1 MILHL
6 DADAFFASCEQAMHP
21 EWKGRPVITGA
32 ERGIVSAAS
41 YEAKARGVDRGTPLW
56 EVKNI
61 CPDAIIVPSDYESYS
76 LFSARMF
83 DIMRRFTGEVEEYSI
98 DEAFADLTGQERPL
112 GMSVEE
118 LARAIKDTVGAEL
131 GFTVSVGVAETKTL
145 AKIGSKWNKPNG
157 CTVITTAT
165 RAEFLSALPV
175 EKVWGIGKR
184 TGAVCRAL
192 GLGTARA
199 FADAPAGLIRDHF
212 AKPYQETWHE
222 LNGRAMFPLDLAGK
236 TSYDTISKTKTFT
249 PPSADRAFVRA
260 QLLKNVENA
269 AIKARRHRLLA
280 RGAVLFLKR
289 QDFSHDSVEISFPR
303 STAYPLEM
311 SAAVDAAF
319 MRLFRPRTE
328 YRATGA
334 ILLGLESSVGIQTN
348 LFEAPAQFDKLRRLY
363 AAVDDL
369 ADRMG
374 KHTVRL
380 GADCHPGPAS
390 GRVRLAGG
398 EGRDLAN
405 SHDRGANRDTLT
417 FRKQNRLPGETA
429 RLHLNVPLLDGHV

>member
-56 EVKNI
+56 EVRNI

-76 LFSARMF
+76 QYSARMF
-83 DIMRRFTGEVEEYSI
+83 AIIRRFTSDVEEYSI
-98 DEAFADLTGQERPL
+98 DEAFADLTGLEPTL
-112 GMSVEE
+112 GMSLEQI
-118 LARAIKDTVGAEL
+118 ARAIKDTVGAEL
-131 GFTVSVGVAETKTL
+131 GFTVSVGIAATKTL
-145 AKIGSKWNKPNG
+145 AKVGSKWNKPNG
-157 CTVITTAT
+157 CTVITAAT
-165 RAEFLSALPV
+165 RAEFLRALPV

-184 TGAVCRAL
+184 TGAKCRSL
-192 GLGTARA
+192 GLGTAQD
-199 FADAPAGLIRDHF
+199 FAAAPLGFICAHF
-212 AKPYQETWHE
+212 AKPYQDTWHE
-222 LNGRAMFPLDLAGK
+222 LNGRAMLPLDLEGK
-236 TSYDTISKTKTFT
+236 TSYDSISKTKTFT
-249 PPSADRAFVRA
+249 PPSSDRAFVRA

-280 RGAVLFLKR
+280 RGATLFLKR
-289 QDFSHDSVEISFPR
+289 QDWQYDSFEITFPR
-303 STAYPLEM
+303 PTAYPIEM

-319 MRLFRPRTE
+319 ARLYRARTD

-334 ILLGLESSVGIQTN
+334 TLVGLESDAGVQTN
-348 LFEAPAQFDKLRRLY
+348 LFEAPARLDKLRRLY
-363 AAVDDL
+363 SAVDDL

-374 KHTVRL
+374 KHAVRL
-380 GADCHPGPAS
+380 GADA
-390 GRVRLAGG
+390 LAH
-398 EGRDLAN
+398 E
-405 SHDRGANRDTLT
+405 HDRGADRDTRT

-429 RLHLNVPLLDGHV
+429 RLHLNLPLLDGRL